1 MPGGVSGKRC
11 MIGRLVILK
20 TLVLAMLVTVPAIA
34 QYSSQPPRQQVMP
47 SGVSPASYAA
57 GAWAEPE
64 PSGPVIH
71 ERMLS
76 RNRGWGYQDTNLD
89 RLLKVLVRNTWIR
102 LDYMNFEAKRPGDHL
117 LGADNPMVN
126 DERLPFT
133 VSSGGNPIG
142 VATVPAL
149 DSILLENV
157 NGMRGTLGVMLNDGA
172 LEINVWGTKE
182 NDSAFSVTD
191 LGAQEFGSS
200 GGGGLSE
207 DPVFAATTTML
218 NGLPANNQFL
228 YDHSFEARYVQ
239 DVWGTGINYI
249 AADPD
254 VGPGLK
260 LMPIVG
266 FRYLE
271 VTEGLFQ
278 TGVFNG
284 GFDGVV
290 DIGEDLNS
298 NGRLDTGEDI
308 NNDGLL
314 DLGLVSI
321 INSRVNNEIY
331 APQIGFRLQFEHEW
345 FHLGFEPKLALG
357 VNRYEMEVETNQL
370 RSFGDPHTREARRGS
385 RFAQVADF
393 RFFMK
398 LFPSDNLEFFLA
410 YDITVAGGVSRA
422 HDNVYYNDN
431 GQSEPPA
438 IGVDPG
444 FETVWWQGMTVG
456 GQIWLR

>member
-1 MPGGVSGKRC
+1 MIARINHVAIISHQYPILGKFYQSLYGMKPGDSPPESAVSYGD
-11 MIGRLVILK
+11 GNVGLQILPRRDGYIAG
-20 TLVLAMLVTVPAIA
+20 LDHFGMLVDDIA
-34 QYSSQPPRQQVMP
+34 EVERRLRKYD
-47 SGVSPASYAA
+47 
-57 GAWAEPE
+57 GANM
-64 PSGPVIH
+64 V
-71 ERMLS
+71 
-76 RNRGWGYQDTNLD
+76 
-89 RLLKVLVRNTWIR
+89 
-102 LDYMNFEAKRPGDHL
+102 KRP
-117 LGADNPMVN
+117 
-126 DERLPFT
+126 
-133 VSSGGNPIG
+133 SSRP
-142 VATVPAL
+142 
-149 DSILLENV
+149 
-157 NGMRGTLGVMLNDGA
+157 
-172 LEINVWGTKE
+172 
-182 NDSAFSVTD
+182 
-191 LGAQEFGSS
+191 
-200 GGGGLSE
+200 
-207 DPVFAATTTML
+207 FAA
-218 NGLPANNQFL
+218 
-228 YDHSFEARYVQ
+228 
-239 DVWGTGINYI
+239 YI
-249 AADPD
+249 ANDPD

-290 DIGEDLNS
+290 DFGEDLNS
-298 NGRLDTGEDI
+298 NGMLDTGEDI

-314 DLGLVSI
+314 DLGLVSTI
-321 INSRVNNEIY
+321 DSRVNNEIY

-357 VNRYEMEVETNQL
+357 VNRYEMAVETNQL
-370 RSFGDPHTREARRGS
+370 RSFGDPRTHESRRGS

-398 LFPSDNLEFFLA
+398 LFPSDNLELFVA
-410 YDITVAGGVSRA
+410 YDITVAGGLSRA

-444 FETVWWQGMTVG
+444 FETVWWQGLTVG

>member
-1 MPGGVSGKRC
+1 MPGGVSGKRR

-20 TLVLAMLVTVPAIA
+20 TLVLATLLSVPASG
-34 QYSSQPPRQQVMP
+34 QYFSQPPRQQAMP
-47 SGVSPASYAA
+47 SGVSAASYAA
-57 GAWAEPE
+57 GAWAEAE
-64 PSGPVIH
+64 PTGPVIH

-76 RNRGWGYQDTNLD
+76 RDRGWGYQDTNLD
-89 RLLKVLVRNTWIR
+89 RLLRVLVRNTWIR
-102 LDYMNFEAKRPGDHL
+102 WEYMNFESKRPGDHL

-126 DERLPFT
+126 NERMPFT

-149 DSILLENV
+149 DSILLNNV
-157 NGMRGTLGVMLNDGA
+157 NGMRGTLGVMLSDGA
-172 LEINVWGTKE
+172 LELNVWGLSE
-182 NDSAFSVTD
+182 NDSTLSMSG
-191 LGAQEFGSS
+191 LGAQAFGANT
-200 GGGGLSE
+200 GGAA

-218 NGLPANNQFL
+218 NGLPGNNQFL

-249 AADPD
+249 ANDPD

-290 DIGEDLNS
+290 DFGEDLNS
-298 NGRLDTGEDI
+298 NGMLDTGEDI

-314 DLGLVSI
+314 DLGLVSTI
-321 INSRVNNEIY
+321 DSRVNNEIY

-345 FHLGFEPKLALG
+345 FHLGFEPKLAVG
-357 VNRYEMEVETNQL
+357 VNRYEMAVETNQL
-370 RSFGDPHTREARRGS
+370 RSFGDPRTHDSRRGS

-393 RFFMK
+393 RFFVK
-398 LFPSDNLEFFLA
+398 LFPSDNLELFFA
-410 YDITVAGGVSRA
+410 YDITVAGGLSRA

-444 FETVWWQGMTVG
+444 FETVWWQGLTVG